1 VTSVSCGTTLVYNP
15 YFPTHKTRLGTKISE
30 FVRTS
35 VPSYELKVKRLSRLM
50 CSVLLP
56 SRLLMFVL
64 LLLLQDT
71 DKLLY
76 IVVLTEDEEGNDVEI
91 PDPVILKFKH

>member
-1 VTSVSCGTTLVYNP
+1 MVY
-15 YFPTHKTRLGTKISE
+15 G
-30 FVRTS
+30 
-35 VPSYELKVKRLSRLM
+35 
-50 CSVLLP
+50 VLFP
-56 SRLLMFVL
+56 SRLLMFV
-64 LLLLQDT
+64 LLLQDT